1 MLKTSTDII
10 IDNEILLCPVCG
22 CECVHPMKVKVATS
36 SKVVVVEPKRV
47 QVIEA
52 ETAETRE
59 AKQERGA
66 RITLEYHC
74 ENGHHGNLVLQFHKG
89 YTLVSHEGLPPE
101 REAET
106 LWRS

>member
-1 MLKTSTDII
+1 MLRTSTDAIL
-10 IDNEILLCPVCG
+10 ESEVLLCPACG

-36 SKVVVVEPKRV
+36 SKVVVIERKRV

-59 AKQERGA
+59 AKQERGV

-74 ENGHHGNLVLQFHKG
+74 ENGHHGNLILQFHKG
-89 YTLVSHEGLPPE
+89 NTVVLHEDLPPE